1 MSETKRAGRPPSK
14 PMKKRVAKAEVPPKR
29 YPKGTIGA
37 LRECVGLLTHEEA
50 EALLEAVRE
59 IRREDREAD
68 GCT

>member
-1 MSETKRAGRPPSK
+1 
-14 PMKKRVAKAEVPPKR
+14 MKKRVAKAEVPPKR